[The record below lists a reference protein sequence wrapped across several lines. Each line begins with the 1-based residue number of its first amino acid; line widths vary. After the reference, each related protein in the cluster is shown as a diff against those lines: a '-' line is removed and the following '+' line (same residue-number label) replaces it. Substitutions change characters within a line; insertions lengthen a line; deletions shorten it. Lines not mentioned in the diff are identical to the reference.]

1 MTTLPRAK
9 VVCTA
14 ALVVLALGSVMT
26 GVMALS
32 GEVIAISRLPRTFA
46 AILTGGSLA
55 VSGVIMQALV
65 RNRFVEPMTTGTGE
79 GAALGVLLAIVL
91 IPGAG
96 LLAKMSFASVT
107 ALISGLGFLALVR
120 RLPPT
125 QPLLVPL
132 VGIIYG
138 GVIGAAVTYF
148 AFQYDLL
155 QYLTVWLT
163 GGFSG
168 ILQGRYELLWLAGA
182 VASATYLIADQFA
195 ILSLGEEISTGL
207 GLSHRRLLGLG
218 LLSIAVV
225 AALTVVTVGIIP
237 FVGLVVPN
245 LISLRY
251 GDNLRSTLPLA
262 ALLGATAVLAADIL
276 GRLIRFPYEIPVG
289 VVFGVFGAVI
299 FLWLLQKPVRNG

>member
-1 MTTLPRAK
+1 MSLPRAK
-9 VVCTA
+9 ILCA
-14 ALVVLALGSVMT
+14 ALLVVLALGSLTT

-32 GEVIAISRLPRTFA
+32 SEILAISRLPRTFA
-46 AILTGGSLA
+46 AILAGGSLA
-55 VSGVIMQALV
+55 VSGVILQALV

-96 LLAKMSFASVT
+96 LLAKMAFAATT
-107 ALISGLGFLALVR
+107 ALISSFGFLALVR

-138 GVIGAAVTYF
+138 GIIGAGVTFF

-155 QYLTVWLT
+155 QYLGVWLS

-168 ILQGRYELLWLAGA
+168 VLQGRYELLWLAGA
-182 VASATYLIADQFA
+182 VAAGTYLIADQFA
-195 ILSLGEEISTGL
+195 ILSLGEDISTGL
-207 GLSHRRLLGLG
+207 GLSYRRLMGLG
-218 LLSIAVV
+218 LLSVTLV
-225 AALTVVTVGIIP
+225 AALTVVTVGMIP

-251 GDNLRSTLPLA
+251 GDNLRATLPLA
-262 ALLGATAVLAADIL
+262 ALLGAASVLAADIL

-289 VVFGVFGAVI
+289 VVFGVLGAGV
-299 FLWLLQKPVRNG
+299 FLWLLHRPIRHG